1 MGELLGRRGERSQ
14 LKTPQTCY
22 NLSILPACCN
32 LAIVSNRLDNFIKF
46 QQVILQLV
54 MYRLVTACSKQQ
66 LVAAS
71 LWITRFDNKF
81 GIKLSQAMR
90 ANHGIGLFMKSV
102 L

>member
-1 MGELLGRRGERSQ
+1 MVRRGERSHP
-14 LKTPQTCY
+14 KTPQTCCM
-22 NLSILPACCN
+22 LSILPACCS

-46 QQVILQLV
+46 QQVILKLV
-54 MYRLVTACSKQQ
+54 IYRLVTTCSKKQ

-71 LWITRFDNKF
+71 VWITRFVNIF
-81 GIKLSQAMR
+81 GVKLSQAMR